1 LADLVDY
8 DVANAEALQGSVF
21 SLEHRR
27 CRQTARNQTAIG
39 SGAPGRRRRLAG
51 DCFRNVAL
59 RALRRDNTP
68 KPTLIRRAYV
78 TEVLADWIAICAHEN
93 TEKSSN
99 VVAVAGLIVSLRFPQ
114 KCRLTMR
121 PVRRAIHAVN
131 WKRRDVRC
139 VSLPRTVLFG
149 LSCLATIAVGGC
161 ATIAPRNVLPQA
173 SAGQLEL
180 QGFHNIRFWG
190 DAPVRDIQAIMM
202 ADAPKTETR
211 GSAVTERHQPFA
223 NLLAISGGAEDGA
236 FGAGLLV
243 GWSDAGTRPVF
254 DLVTGVSSGALI
266 APFAFLGRE
275 HDNQLREIFTKYGRK
290 DIFTYNVPGLLEG
303 AALADDAPLARLIE
317 KYIDENFL
325 QEIARERMKGRI
337 LLIGTTNLDTQ
348 RPVLW
353 DMGRIAMS
361 PDRDA
366 IGLFRKILLASATLP
381 GVFPPVRIQVRVG
394 GQKYD
399 ELHVDGG
406 VTRQVFIAPSIFS
419 FVSQAQKSG
428 RSATKQRLYVIRN
441 GKIDPEWQAVNENM
455 LSITQRSISTLIKNQ
470 GIGDLYRIY
479 SITKR
484 DGIDFNLASIP
495 ADFSDTSDEP
505 FDQKYMIALFNR
517 GYDLASH
524 TYSWMKAPPGLELA
538 TQAHN

>member
-1 LADLVDY
+1 MRSLKLLLGGRLCRLLQP
-8 DVANAEALQGSVF
+8 AL
-21 SLEHRR
+21 
-27 CRQTARNQTAIG
+27 
-39 SGAPGRRRRLAG
+39 RLA
-51 DCFRNVAL
+51 
-59 RALRRDNTP
+59 
-68 KPTLIRRAYV
+68 V
-78 TEVLADWIAICAHEN
+78 TG
-93 TEKSSN
+93 SSI
-99 VVAVAGLIVSLRFPQ
+99 L
-114 KCRLTMR
+114 LT
-121 PVRRAIHAVN
+121 A
-131 WKRRDVRC
+131 
-139 VSLPRTVLFG
+139 
-149 LSCLATIAVGGC
+149 GC
-161 ATIAPRNVLPQA
+161 ATMAPRNVLPQA
-173 SAGQLEL
+173 DAGQIEL
-180 QGFHNIRFWG
+180 DGFHNIRFWG
-190 DAPVRDIQAIMM
+190 DASARDIRAVMVGE
-202 ADAPKTETR
+202 APKAEAPMSL
-211 GSAVTERHQPFA
+211 GVGGHQPVS

-275 HDNQLREIFTKYGRK
+275 HDSQLREIFTKYGRK
-290 DIFTYNVPGLLEG
+290 DIFTYNVSGLLEG

-317 KYIDENFL
+317 KYVDDAFL
-325 QEIARERMKGRI
+325 QEIARERIKGRI

-361 PDRDA
+361 NNRDA
-366 IGLFRKILLASATLP
+366 MALFRKILLASATLP

-394 GQKYD
+394 GQNYD

-419 FVSQAQKSG
+419 VVSHDQKSA
-428 RSATKQRLYVIRN
+428 RPAANPRLFVIRN
-441 GKIDPEWQAVNENM
+441 GKINPEWQSVSENV
-455 LSITQRSISTLIKNQ
+455 LSVTQRSIATLIKNQ

-479 SITKR
+479 SVTRR

-505 FDQKYMIALFNR
+505 FDQKYMVALFDR
-517 GYDLASH
+517 GYELASH
-524 TYSWMKAPPGLELA
+524 NYSWVKAPPGMELT